1 MSLSDRY
8 FAVRNRWLSN
18 PRFQRWAAAF
28 PLTRRTARKRARA
41 LFDVCAGFVYSQI
54 LYACVRLKLFELLA
68 QGPQTAADVATALK
82 LSDSA
87 AELLLEAAVSLE
99 LVERRTS
106 GQFGLGTLGAALV
119 GNPAVGAIIEHH
131 RMLYSDLHDPVGLLR
146 GEHGQTELAKYWAYS
161 GAEVVS
167 RLPTERTAAYTDL
180 MATSQPLVAAEI
192 LDAYPLDK
200 HRCLLDVGGGDGSFL
215 LEASR
220 RYAQLKVI
228 LFDLPAVA
236 RRASER
242 FAAEGIGTRAQA
254 LGGDFS
260 KDPLPGGADVLSL
273 VRVVHDHDDDAAKSL
288 LRAAHGAL
296 PPRGVLLLAEPM
308 LGTPGAETVGPAY
321 FGFYLL
327 AMGHGKPR
335 APEELQRMLQEAGFS
350 RSQLVRTRQPLQ
362 TRLIVAHK
370 AATRRQVFINIDI

>member
-68 QGPQTAADVATALK
+68 QGPQTAAEVAAALK
-82 LSDSA
+82 LSGSA

-131 RMLYSDLHDPVGLLR
+131 RMLYSDLNDPVRLLR
-146 GEHGQTELAKYWAYS
+146 GEHGTTELAKYWAYS

-167 RLPTERTAAYTDL
+167 RLPTERTADYTDL
-180 MATSQPLVAAEI
+180 MANSQPLVAAEI

-220 RYAQLKVI
+220 RYPQLKLI

-236 RRASER
+236 RRAAER

-254 LGGDFS
+254 LGGDFI
-260 KDPLPGGADVLSL
+260 KDNLPGGADVLSL
-273 VRVVHDHDDDAAKSL
+273 VRVVHDHDDDVAESL
-288 LRAAHGAL
+288 LRAAYRVL

-335 APEELQRMLQEAGFS
+335 APEELQRMLRDAGFS

-370 AATRRQVFINIDI
+370 AAARRQVFINIDI

>member
-8 FAVRNRWLSN
+8 FAIRNRWLSN

-54 LYACVRLKLFELLA
+54 LYACVRLKLFDLLA
-68 QGPQTAADVATALK
+68 QGPQTAADVAVALK

-161 GAEVVS
+161 GAEVVA

-180 MATSQPLVAAEI
+180 MASSQPLVAAEI
-192 LDAYPLDK
+192 FDAYPLDK
-200 HRCLLDVGGGDGSFL
+200 HHCLLDVGGGDGSFL

-220 RYAQLKVI
+220 RYAQLKLI

-242 FAAEGIGTRAQA
+242 FEAEGIGARAQA

-260 KDPLPGGADVLSL
+260 KDSLPQGADVLSL
-273 VRVVHDHDDDAAKSL
+273 VRVVHDHDDDAAESL
-288 LRAAHGAL
+288 LRAAHRAL

-335 APEELQRMLQEAGFS
+335 APEELQRMLQDAGFS